1 MIHLGK
7 KFRFGYYTSEDL
19 RQEAYILAWE
29 CLPRWDR
36 KRSLPAFIYSHLYKR
51 LCNLKRNKYERIE
64 PPCTHCPINA
74 YKKKKCTA
82 YTNLEDC
89 KYYSEWLARNK
100 FKRNLMNWQVLPEN
114 EDSCYTDQFD
124 DIDLQD
130 EYEHILSLFP
140 IERQNEITEKG
151 ISIDDIN
158 YAKEK
163 LRESDEG

>member
-1 MIHLGK
+1 
-7 KFRFGYYTSEDL
+7 
-19 RQEAYILAWE
+19 
-29 CLPRWDR
+29 
-36 KRSLPAFIYSHLYKR
+36 
-51 LCNLKRNKYERIE
+51 
-64 PPCTHCPINA
+64 
-74 YKKKKCTA
+74 
-82 YTNLEDC
+82 
-89 KYYSEWLARNK
+89 
-100 FKRNLMNWQVLPEN
+100 MNWQVLPEN